1 MRLDGLSLLLGTA
14 TVLFLGVAVAF
25 LWLSRYS
32 SQVGAARQYEALRKP
47 AKTSKKQALHQLMQ
61 RLYLLCS
68 RLPLLRAYLISIR
81 KRLTILHMGDEWKLR
96 LETMRVTLW
105 AWSVL
110 VLASFPLLLWVRD
123 PISLLML
130 LIGCWV
136 VHGMMADVAVQRLE
150 VRLLRQL
157 RTFLGDL
164 RHHYHRH
171 GMVEEALYEAADSAA
186 YEMALHGQELV
197 EVLSDSHTE
206 ERLEQYLETAPNRYL
221 KGLAGLSYLTKEYG
235 DKQTKDGS
243 LYLKSLGKLTN
254 ELNMELLRRERLGF
268 LLQGLSVIALFPLLF
283 TQPLE
288 AWASRYFPAMAAFY
302 TSTSGWVTKLG
313 VLLVVWLSYI
323 LLRHIQELEITPKA
337 TDRAMWE
344 KHLYQWGWVRRLVH
358 RLGPAPGSD
367 EATKLTRLLKES
379 GSPLRLE
386 WFTLRRIMAGALA
399 LLMAIGVGTAL
410 HITERHQLLYTPVRS
425 GILLGQPTPEE
436 QASAEAALALDRQV
450 MEQLKGVKQ
459 RSMATILSL
468 LGGEAEK
475 GKTEAQL
482 EVDARRILGKLEQL
496 DQQYVKW
503 WEVLLILLAGW
514 AGYCL
519 PVGIRLFQRK
529 MRQMEMKHEVDQLHT
544 VIAMLAHMERMSV
557 EDLLIWLEQFARLF
571 KEPLQSCLLHFDQ
584 GAEQALMQ
592 LKEDVPFLPFVRT
605 VEKLELAAQSLP
617 LGEVFD
623 DLESEYAFA
632 QEQRKQ
638 EYEQLIEHKAGW
650 GRWIGFAPM
659 MTLIFG
665 YLVLPLIWVS
675 LNQMSVYYEQLQLIQ

>member
-1 MRLDGLSLLLGTA
+1 MRLDGLSLLMGTA
-14 TVLFLGVAVAF
+14 TVLFLGVSVAF

-32 SQVGAARQYEALRKP
+32 SEVGAARQYEALRKP
-47 AKTSKKQALHQLMQ
+47 AKTSKKQVLHQLIQ

-68 RLPLLRAYLISIR
+68 RLPLLRAYLSPIR
-81 KRLTILHMGDEWKLR
+81 KRLTILHMGEEWKLR

-110 VLASFPLLLWVRD
+110 GLASLPLLLWVRD
-123 PISLLML
+123 PMNLLML

-157 RTFLGDL
+157 HTFLGDL

-171 GMVEEALYEAADSAA
+171 GMVEEALYEVADSAA

-197 EVLSDSHTE
+197 EVLSASHTE

-221 KGLAGLSYLTKEYG
+221 KGLAGLSHLTKEYG
-235 DKQTKDGS
+235 DKQTEEGS
-243 LYLKSLGKLTN
+243 LYLQSLGKLTN
-254 ELNMELLRRERLGF
+254 ELNLELLRRERLGF
-268 LLQGLSVIALFPLLF
+268 LLQGLSVIALLPLLF

-288 AWASRYFPAMAAFY
+288 AWGSRYFPAMAAFY
-302 TSTSGWVTKLG
+302 TSTSGWITKLG
-313 VLLVVWLSYI
+313 VLLVVWLSYM
-323 LLRHIQELEITPKA
+323 LLRHIQELEVTPKT
-337 TDRAMWE
+337 TDRAIWE

-358 RLGPAPGSD
+358 RLGPSPGSD
-367 EATKLTRLLKES
+367 EATRLIRLLKES

-386 WFTLRRIMAGALA
+386 WFTLRRIMAGIIA
-399 LLMAIGVGTAL
+399 LLMAIGIGAAL

-436 QASAEAALALDRQV
+436 QASAEAALALDRQM

-459 RSMATILSL
+459 RSIGTILSL
-468 LGGEAEK
+468 LGGEADK

-482 EVDARRILGKLEQL
+482 EADARRILGKLEQL

-503 WEVLLILLAGW
+503 WEVLLILLTGW

-571 KEPLQSCLLHFDQ
+571 KEPLQFCLLHFDQ
-584 GAEQALMQ
+584 GAEQALVQ

-617 LGEVFD
+617 LREVFD
-623 DLESEYAFA
+623 DLESEYTFA

-675 LNQMSVYYEQLQLIQ
+675 LNQMSVYYEQLQRIQ